1 MSDVLCVDV
10 GSTFTKAVLAD
21 ADSGELLATATHPTT
36 RPDVLVGIAE
46 VREQTEAQ
54 TGRPVDDILVCSSA
68 GGGLRLAVV
77 GYERQ
82 ASAEAGQ
89 RVALSAGGRVV
100 HLSSGPL
107 DSAGIAALRAARPDL
122 IVLTGGT
129 DGGNA
134 DVVVHNARAIAI
146 ARLAPVV
153 LAANVDAAHAA
164 SAELLGRGRRVTVTA
179 NVLPQIGVLDPLP
192 ARRAIREAFL
202 AHVIG
207 GKGLS
212 RATAR
217 LAGRTFAQ
225 LVKAATPDAVLDG
238 VALLGSPQAD
248 SARQSVPAGT
258 AEPAELG
265 EDVLLV
271 DVGGATTDVYS
282 VRSPERGT
290 GEGQPARQVV
300 EPLWRARTVEG
311 DLGVRAGARGLVEAA
326 AAEGLL
332 IGEQA
337 DRLSGYAD
345 RVGRFTAYPSQA
357 DRVKE
362 HFSVDLDAELA
373 ALAILIAVRR
383 HGRPD
388 RPGAAPRPLREIH
401 RVIGSGGVLRHAD
414 PGARATILRPLLADH
429 GGGWTVP
436 DRAALSVDVHAT
448 LFAAGLLAASAP
460 AAAAALAR
468 SGLVSLD
475 EADSPEREKMAR

>member
-10 GSTFTKAVLAD
+10 GSTFTKAVLAN
-21 ADSGELLATATHPTT
+21 ADSGELLATASHPTT
-36 RPDVLVGIAE
+36 RPDVLAGIAIVQE
-46 VREQTEAQ
+46 RTEAQ
-54 TGRPVDDILVCSSA
+54 TGRGADDILVCSSA

-77 GYERQ
+77 GYERLVT
-82 ASAEAGQ
+82 AEAGQ

-100 HLSSGPL
+100 HLSSGAL
-107 DSAGIAALRAARPDL
+107 DSAGIAALRASRPDL

-129 DGGNA
+129 NGGNA
-134 DVVVHNARAIAI
+134 DIVVHNARAIAI

-153 LAANVDAAHAA
+153 LAANADATHAA

-179 NVLPQIGVLDPLP
+179 NVLPEIGVLDPLP

-212 RATAR
+212 RDSAK

-225 LVKAATPDAVLDG
+225 LVKAPTPDAVLDG
-238 VALLGSPQAD
+238 VGLLAPRDDRRGGD
-248 SARQSVPAGT
+248 GH
-258 AEPAELG
+258 G

-326 AAEGLL
+326 IAEGLL
-332 IGEQA
+332 SGERA
-337 DRLSGYAD
+337 DQLARYANQ
-345 RVGRFTAYPSQA
+345 VSKPGQA
-357 DRVKE
+357 DRVNE
-362 HFSVDLDAELA
+362 GVSVDRDVELA
-373 ALAILIAVRR
+373 ALATLIAVRR

-388 RPGAAPRPLREIH
+388 RPGAAPRPLREID
-401 RVIGSGGVLRHAD
+401 RVIGSGGVLRHTA
-414 PGARATILRPLLADH
+414 ARARETILGPLLSDH

-436 DRAALSVDVHAT
+436 DRAALAVDVHST

-460 AAAAALAR
+460 EAAARLAR
-468 SGLVSLD
+468 SGLVGLD
-475 EADSPEREKMAR
+475 GADLIGPHARIAGG